1 MEVLGSAQTQ
11 AAQQNTD
18 APNPPAGASGA
29 PQRGDRLGK
38 QDFLEL
44 LVTQLRNQDPMN
56 PMKGQEFAAQLA
68 QFSSVEQL
76 ININDT
82 LGQQQGGNNVLSQQ
96 LESSMAANM
105 LGTRI
110 QAQGN
115 TISRAG
121 DGDTTLR
128 FTTEGPATNAVLSIR
143 NRQGQVVR
151 TEELSALD
159 KGEQTFAW
167 DGTNDAGEA
176 VPDGTYSFSV
186 DAVDGEGAPV
196 RTNTFLSGVVDRV
209 TFNQEGIQLWV
220 GDSSIPF
227 RSVQSIEQP

>member
-1 MEVLGSAQTQ
+1 
-11 AAQQNTD
+11 
-18 APNPPAGASGA
+18 
-29 PQRGDRLGK
+29 
-38 QDFLEL
+38 
-44 LVTQLRNQDPMN
+44 
-56 PMKGQEFAAQLA
+56 
-68 QFSSVEQL
+68 
-76 ININDT
+76 
-82 LGQQQGGNNVLSQQ
+82 
-96 LESSMAANM
+96 MAANM

-121 DGDTTLR
+121 DGDTALR

-186 DAVDGEGAPV
+186 EAVDGEGATV